1 MSKINK
7 LDYTHIVDKE
17 NEKNITSE
25 MEDRFN
31 SALMEILG

>member
-1 MSKINK
+1 MSKLNK
-7 LDYTHIVDKE
+7 LDYTHIVDEE